1 MAQTLFT
8 KSLVHK
14 TVLISSCLLIVLYFG
29 EVFDQLWGTQ
39 LRLISA
45 IFSEYFLSYLGMD
58 IERQFTILE
67 VGNMSFDIIPACN
80 GSKSIKISLISSCIL
95 AIASKKLT
103 GLSKFIFIMLSIP
116 LAVFVNSIRV
126 SALVGLSYLS
136 GSIIH
141 ADTLLHTIIGLVF
154 FAINIYM
161 LTKILELMI
170 SLKQATFKI
179 NLLYPAILMTC
190 LVMLPFFT
198 ACIRDWKGTIYNQ
211 NDTASFL
218 FFIWGIG
225 IYAFLAFKSSKN
237 HSDYLSGI
245 LMMIFILA
253 ITSLIQLFS
262 MNNYILGFCFLVSLH
277 SFNTIEYG
285 FQNSLKKTPLLF
297 IIFMAYPKTNEQVME
312 MFNLSLDHV
321 LISKFIIAVLLSS
334 FVLSRTKTIKY
345 TCTRP
350 LPFICY
356 KYILVAT
363 CFLFGIQLYSSRKS
377 PVPLVT
383 QSFYY
388 PYILNNWEGFD
399 LEVNDQELIKRIY
412 TKGSESA
419 GLMIISSE
427 GDSKNIHTPEYCQF
441 GIGWEV
447 SSRQQIQY
455 SNTKFSDLNV
465 TKLKLKQEGLS
476 REFIYWFQ
484 SDDFTCATYSE
495 FIAHNTMAQLQGKQ
509 LPWLLYITWSD
520 NCTQLEKDFIPILP
534 EIQVNTD

>member
-1 MAQTLFT
+1 
-8 KSLVHK
+8 
-14 TVLISSCLLIVLYFG
+14 
-29 EVFDQLWGTQ
+29 
-39 LRLISA
+39 
-45 IFSEYFLSYLGMD
+45 
-58 IERQFTILE
+58 
-67 VGNMSFDIIPACN
+67 
-80 GSKSIKISLISSCIL
+80 
-95 AIASKKLT
+95 
-103 GLSKFIFIMLSIP
+103 
-116 LAVFVNSIRV
+116 
-126 SALVGLSYLS
+126 
-136 GSIIH
+136 
-141 ADTLLHTIIGLVF
+141 
-154 FAINIYM
+154 
-161 LTKILELMI
+161 
-170 SLKQATFKI
+170 
-179 NLLYPAILMTC
+179 
-190 LVMLPFFT
+190 
-198 ACIRDWKGTIYNQ
+198 
-211 NDTASFL
+211 
-218 FFIWGIG
+218 
-225 IYAFLAFKSSKN
+225 
-237 HSDYLSGI
+237 
-245 LMMIFILA
+245 
-253 ITSLIQLFS
+253 

-285 FQNSLKKTPLLF
+285 FQNSLQKTPLLF

-312 MFNLSLDHV
+312 IFNLSLDHV
-321 LISKFIIAVLLSS
+321 LINKFILAAILSS
-334 FVLSRTKTIKY
+334 FVLSKTKIIKY

-399 LEVNDQELIKRIY
+399 LQVNDKELIKRIY
-412 TKGSESA
+412 TKGSESV

-447 SSRQQIQY
+447 TSRQQIQY
-455 SNTKFSDLNV
+455 SNTKFSDLKA